1 MAALNGETATII
13 VILLATVGLLI
24 LNKLK
29 QNKALRAKLS
39 ETLEDIEDVIESATG
54 LDVELNEVVEEV
66 FEDISDA
73 AESVLE
79 DLKEDGDLDS
89 SLEEVVEEVVE
100 EVKESVEKV
109 ADDVVADIVDDL
121 NENLEATLG
130 GMTVNALKN
139 MLRERNL
146 PVSGKKAEL
155 IERLINE

>member
-1 MAALNGETATII
+1 MAELNGETATII
-13 VILLATVGLLI
+13 VILLATIGLLI

-39 ETLEDIEDVIESATG
+39 ETLEDIEDAIESATG
-54 LDVELNEVVEEV
+54 LDVELNEVVEE
-66 FEDISDA
+66 ISDA

-89 SLEEVVEEVVE
+89 SLEEVVED
-100 EVKESVEKV
+100 VKESVEKV

-130 GMTVNALKN
+130 GMTVNALKD

>member
-1 MAALNGETATII
+1 MAELNGETATII
-13 VILLATVGLLI
+13 VILLATIGLLI
-24 LNKLK
+24 LNKMK
-29 QNKALRAKLS
+29 QSKALRAKLS
-39 ETLEDIEDVIESATG
+39 ETLEDIEDAIESATG
-54 LDVELNEVVEEV
+54 LDVELNEVVEE
-66 FEDISDA
+66 ISDA

-89 SLEEVVEEVVE
+89 SLEEVVED
-100 EVKESVEKV
+100 VKESVEKV

-130 GMTVNALKN
+130 GMTVNALKD